1 MISKIELPD
10 DIDLTEDRDFR
21 EGQSRRHTKYNKDVL
36 PWEDNVIL
44 QISWYGSDEINI
56 SFDTLNTLI
65 SDLQISQPIRTESMD
80 RFTFGTSSNSTM
92 SVRYHYNNSIAGNS
106 WTTTVSDSSTPF
118 SLTIKDNNGSDY
130 DDLPCSPYKYAY
142 KEPCSV
148 DPETL
153 KVHSHSNHIESI
165 DPEELKFKFEFIDE
179 FEEMTAIIPKGTGS
193 YRTKKIIQEYN
204 DNIMQMSKKDRDK
217 YLEKLGDVLVVVK
230 PITNKFIDM
239 VSKYIFKNEDIY
251 SKDKDGNI
259 NIPWVADVDRNT
271 IWLTEDGWFEIL
283 EMNNHFNSI
292 INSDDDL
299 IESSPIS
306 NDTVLAV

>member
-21 EGQSRRHTKYNKDVL
+21 EGSTRRRHTKYNKDIL
-36 PWEDNVIL
+36 PWEDNVVT
-44 QISWYGSDEINI
+44 QVSWYGSDEINI

-65 SDLQISQPIRTESMD
+65 SSVDTNQSTTSGSMD
-80 RFTFGTSSNSTM
+80 RIAFSSGSNSNI
-92 SVRYHYNNSIAGNS
+92 SVRYHYNNGIGDS
-106 WTTTVSDSSTPF
+106 WTTTISDSGPAF

-130 DDLPCSPYKYAY
+130 DDLPCSPYRYAY
-142 KEPCSV
+142 KEPDSI

-153 KVHSHSNHIESI
+153 KDHSHSIHITNI

-179 FEEMTAIIPKGTGS
+179 FEEMTAIIPKGIGS

-204 DNIMQMSKKDRDK
+204 DSIMKMSKKDRDK
-217 YLEKLGDVLVVVK
+217 YLEQLGDVLVAVK

-259 NIPWVADVDRNT
+259 NIPWVADIDSNT
-271 IWLTEDGWFEIL
+271 IWITENGWFEIL
-283 EMNNHFNSI
+283 EMNNTFNSI

-306 NDTVLAV
+306 SDTVLAV